1 QKGECNYSGW
11 ITSPKDTTPTES
23 AIKSSSGGLG
33 RKFRSLIIQVFDL
46 APQEAELRDLK
57 LQLRSDTVNADLAVT
72 EFIASEDEIHG
83 TLVDFSTGGSWKI
96 KGGFHQRKRAFDVTV
111 FPIAEKKY
119 LPLLQ
124 LLFGA
129 AVGFDSLHLVLN
141 GLEGGRNEAKLTGMF
156 DAEGAFGYHPKIAS
170 DTVRLNHARFDY
182 SISIDENSIVLDSSS
197 FAEVNR
203 LTIKP
208 YFKYDRSSSTAYSLK
223 IKIDS
228 TAAND
233 FFGSLPQG
241 MFDEV
246 RSLRADGYLKF
257 ALNFELNTANPDSV
271 IFDCSM
277 KRMGFRIRDFGNTGI
292 PKING
297 EFVHEVYEK
306 DRLVRTF
313 SVGPSNPDY
322 TTLDQV
328 SIYFR
333 NAVLTSEDGSFF
345 YHNGFNE
352 DAFRKSIAA
361 NYRAGKFVRGG
372 STITMQLVK
381 NVFLT
386 RKKTV
391 ARKAEEALIVWLI
404 ESNRLVSKERMLE
417 VYFNII
423 ELGPSVY
430 GIGEASRFYFDKKPA
445 QLDLQEGIF
454 LAGLLPRPKAFR
466 YQFDS
471 TATLKPY
478 LADYYRVMT
487 NFMLRKELITQQE
500 YDAVKPTVTLKGPAL
515 EMVVPKDT
523 AAPSVDESPT
533 E

>member
-1 QKGECNYSGW
+1 MARFKRIARLLAIGIFALLLLFFLFRNILLRYAFDKVAGKLKARTGCVVGASQKEFSGFATVHLNDVLVLAPQNDTLLFIDEISVRPSLLPFIVGRVQINRLSVEHALLNLRCQNGQCNYSGW
-11 ITSPKDTTPTES
+11 INSRKDSAETDAEQKTST
-23 AIKSSSGGLG
+23 GGLG
-33 RKFRSLIIQVFDL
+33 RKFRSLIIRIFDL
-46 APQEAELRDLK
+46 APQEADLRDLK
-57 LQLRSDTVNADLAVT
+57 LQLRSDTLNADLAVT
-72 EFIASEDEIHG
+72 EFIASEDELYG
-83 TLVDFSTGGSWKI
+83 TLVDYSTGGSWKI

-111 FPIAEKKY
+111 FPIAGKKH

-124 LLFGA
+124 PMYGA
-129 AVGFDSLHLVLN
+129 AIGFDSLHLVLN
-141 GLEGGRNEAKLTGMF
+141 GLEGSRSEAKLQGMF
-156 DAEGAFGYHPKIAS
+156 DMEGAYGYHPKIAT

-182 SISIDENSIVLDSSS
+182 SVSIDENSIMLDSSS

-208 YFKYDRSSSTAYSLK
+208 FVKYDKSDAPVYSLK
-223 IKIDS
+223 IAIDS

-233 FFGSLPQG
+233 FFGSLPEG

-257 ALNFELNTANPDSV
+257 VLNFELNTANPDSV

-297 EFVHEVYEK
+297 EFIHDVYEK
-306 DRLVRTF
+306 DRLVRSF

-322 TTLDQV
+322 TPLDQV

-352 DAFRKSIAA
+352 EAFRKSIAA

-404 ESNRLVSKERMLE
+404 ESNRLVAK
-417 VYFNII
+417 
-423 ELGPSVY
+423 
-430 GIGEASRFYFDKKPA
+430 
-445 QLDLQEGIF
+445 
-454 LAGLLPRPKAFR
+454 
-466 YQFDS
+466 
-471 TATLKPY
+471 
-478 LADYYRVMT
+478 
-487 NFMLRKELITQQE
+487 
-500 YDAVKPTVTLKGPAL
+500 
-515 EMVVPKDT
+515 
-523 AAPSVDESPT
+523 
-533 E
+533 